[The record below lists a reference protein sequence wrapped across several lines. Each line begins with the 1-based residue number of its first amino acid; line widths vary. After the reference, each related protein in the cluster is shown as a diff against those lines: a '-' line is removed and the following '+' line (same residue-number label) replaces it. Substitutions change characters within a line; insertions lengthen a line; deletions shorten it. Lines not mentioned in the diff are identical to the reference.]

1 MQAISRLL
9 SMATVA
15 ALAVGMAACSPD
27 KDTIVEPIGGGNN
40 PTFANVSAALVSA
53 CGSCHNVASG
63 RTFIATMDS
72 ARLVASGLV
81 NPASPGTSAILVKAR
96 SAAHGGGI
104 VTAYSAGDIALATAW
119 IAALPNIGAA
129 TLTSMRTEFAPTIDG
144 IGEALWLQ
152 SQPLTVAIGG
162 GWAAAT
168 SVAIRA
174 MHDGNYL
181 YMYLRWDD
189 KGASYVRNPWLKNA
203 DGSWSVSPAKPAPT
217 AGMDWA
223 AYMASRGGAS
233 FNPEAPEFMY
243 EDKLA
248 IIWNT
253 YGATT
258 VPEFEQT
265 GCAAACHD
273 PAKGGSPGTTYNSV
287 RPDLAAKKYL
297 TVPGQI
303 LDMWHWKLVR
313 QNMNSKIDDQH
324 VRYWLP
330 VNDATAGD
338 GGRASDA
345 GSPGYRSNPAVN
357 GRPTYKSAT
366 LGYLPPIFSWAES
379 DTLRMTDAEVAG
391 LPAGTVVANMITSPP
406 TANRADIDARGVYDR
421 VARVWTMEIRR
432 RLVTGDDKDV
442 QFSDLTKTFKWGISV
457 FDNAQIEHSYSGVPL
472 SLVFKQ

>member
-9 SMATVA
+9 SMAAVA
-15 ALAVGMAACSPD
+15 SLAVGMAACSPD
-27 KDTIVEPIGGGNN
+27 KDTIVEPSGGGNS

-53 CGSCHNVASG
+53 CGSCHTVGSG
-63 RTFIATMDS
+63 RTFIAAMDS
-72 ARLVASGLV
+72 SRLVASGLL
-81 NPASPGTSAILVKAR
+81 NPALPGTSAILVKPR

-104 VTAYSAGDIALATAW
+104 VTAFSARDSALVAAW

-129 TLTSMRTEFAPTIDG
+129 TLTSVRTEFAPTIDG
-144 IGEALWLQ
+144 VGEALWLQ
-152 SQPLTVAIGG
+152 AQPLTVPIGG

-174 MHDGNYL
+174 MYDDNYL
-181 YMYLRWDD
+181 YMYVRWDD
-189 KGASYVRNPWLKNA
+189 KEASYVRTPWLKNA
-203 DGSWSVSPAKPAPT
+203 DGSWSVSPAKPAPAT
-217 AGMDWA
+217 GNDWA
-223 AYMASRGGAS
+223 AYMASRGGAN
-233 FNPEAPEFMY
+233 FNPEAPEFRY

-248 IIWNT
+248 MIWNT
-253 YGATT
+253 YGTTT
-258 VPEFEQT
+258 VPEFELT

-273 PAKGGSPGTTYNSV
+273 PTKGGSPGTTYNIV
-287 RPDLAAKKYL
+287 RQDLAAKKYL

-303 LDMWHWKLVR
+303 LDLWHWKLVR
-313 QNMNSKIDDQH
+313 QNMNAKIDDQY

-345 GSPGYRSNPAVN
+345 GAAGYRSNPAVN

-366 LGYLPPIFSWAES
+366 LGILPPLYSWAES
-379 DTLRMTDAEVAG
+379 DTLRMTDEEVAG
-391 LPAGTVVANMITSPP
+391 LPVGTVVANMITSPL
-406 TANRADIDARGVYDR
+406 TGNRADIDARGVYDR

-442 QFSDLTKTFKWGISV
+442 QFSDLTKTFKWGVSV
-457 FDNAQIEHSYSGVPL
+457 FDNAQIEHSYSGLL